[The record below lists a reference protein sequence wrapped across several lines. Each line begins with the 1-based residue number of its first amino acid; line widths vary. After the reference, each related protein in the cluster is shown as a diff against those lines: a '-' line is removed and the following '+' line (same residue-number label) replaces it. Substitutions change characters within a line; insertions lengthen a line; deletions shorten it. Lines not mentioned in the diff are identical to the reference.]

1 MDKSV
6 ISSKTSR
13 HKGPLLKIALVGDS
27 EVGKST
33 IISTFIVKKR
43 QIILIK
49 FCKKIR
55 MKGYRRKNSKNLS
68 GLIVF

>member
-33 IISTFIVKKR
+33 IISTFIVKNDK
-43 QIILIK
+43 
-49 FCKKIR
+49 
-55 MKGYRRKNSKNLS
+55 
-68 GLIVF
+68 